1 MKNIHKNAKGRT
13 ADFIFLITTNLIHV
27 PVSKMAMMSFKN
39 QALGKM
45 NISIMIRK
53 QDNKIEEP

>member
-13 ADFIFLITTNLIHV
+13 AAFTFLITTNLIHV

-53 QDNKIEEP
+53 QDMKIEEP